1 MQLSN
6 EIRKISQ
13 LQPNHAGAYSTQWAV
28 DREVFTWNRGDSFV
42 TVISGENRYRL
53 PLDRADLN
61 AAKRAV
67 FSHVRAG
74 A

>member
-13 LQPNHAGAYSTQWAV
+13 LQPNHAGPYSTQWAV
-28 DREVFTWNRGDSFV
+28 DREVFTWNRGEPFV
-42 TVISGENRYRL
+42 TVVSGENRYRL
-53 PLDRADLN
+53 PLDRADLS

-67 FSHVRAG
+67 FAHVRAG